1 MSYPPEPDRKSST
14 KDNLITFI
22 GIGIIL
28 SPVLFVLQQFFV
40 FITYTPPSVR
50 ESWLNKPKYHIALLN
65 RVQILSIAEKGKFA
79 RTFDELEKTGG
90 LEVGET
96 ATLRGFEYKLNI
108 RSKDVAIIGTKP
120 SQEAYGFSGATFRST
135 NAKGLVTTSSIVC
148 KSKNTGTDG
157 TDPANAPIPNSAG
170 KLICPIGW
178 TIVDETS
185 SEQPNQK
192 STKIDRKD
200 GLPTTGSRG

>member
-1 MSYPPEPDRKSST
+1 LSSAAEMSYPPEPDRKLLT
-14 KDNLITFI
+14 KYSLITFI
-22 GIGIIL
+22 ALGIIL

-65 RVQILSIAEKGKFA
+65 RVQILSIAENGRFA
-79 RTFDELEKTGG
+79 RSFDELEKIGG
-90 LEVGET
+90 LEVNTT
-96 ATLRGFEYKLNI
+96 ATSRGFEYKLNI
-108 RSKDVAIIGTKP
+108 RSKDLAIIGAKP

-135 NAKGLVTTSSIVC
+135 NAKGLVTTSSVVC

-157 TDPANAPIPNSAG
+157 TDLANAPIPNSAG

-178 TIVDETS
+178 TIVDKTHN
-185 SEQPNQK
+185 EQL
-192 STKIDRKD
+192 DRKN
-200 GLPTTGSRG
+200 GQPTTGSRG